1 MLLGTERNELECFT
15 SVLNNNELEEKDTND
30 DEYEEI
36 IEEEVREDI
45 ELCLLQ
51 FPGIEEVED
60 LQEDEH
66 IEEESKMLSI
76 FFIPRFKLIV

>member
-1 MLLGTERNELECFT
+1 MLLGAERNELECFT
-15 SVLNNNELEEKDTND
+15 SVLNNNELEDKDTND
-30 DEYEEI
+30 DDNEEI
-36 IEEEVREDI
+36 IKEEIREDI

-76 FFIPRFKLIV
+76 FLIPRFKLIV